1 MGQTPGRAGGQRN
14 VVTPTPF
21 SFRKLTP
28 NPQPRVRRVLLI
40 EDDLEFAQNI
50 GPMLEEAELE
60 VERVASKSAA
70 LAALTRFA
78 PDVALV
84 DLSLPDCD
92 GTELIRDL
100 CRERSGMPVV
110 VVTQVSDEARIL
122 AAIRAGAAG
131 YVFKADVGQRVVQ
144 VIEEAL
150 RGGAPLSRPVAR
162 LLLRV
167 YRGGLPPEPAAPALT
182 RRERSVLAML
192 AEGKSYAEVGLKLG
206 VSENTVRSHVRSIY
220 EKLGVSSK
228 TEAVMTGLRLGLVRM
243 T

>member
-1 MGQTPGRAGGQRN
+1 
-14 VVTPTPF
+14 
-21 SFRKLTP
+21 
-28 NPQPRVRRVLLI
+28 
-40 EDDLEFAQNI
+40 
-50 GPMLEEAELE
+50 MLEEAALA
-60 VERVASKSAA
+60 VERVATPAAA
-70 LAALTRFA
+70 LAALHRFQ
-78 PDVALV
+78 PDVTLV

-100 CRERSGMPVV
+100 CRERPGMPVV

-122 AAIRAGAAG
+122 SAIRAGAAG
-131 YVFKADVGQRVVQ
+131 YVFKADVGQRMVQ
-144 VIEEAL
+144 VIEEAA
-150 RGGAPLSRPVAR
+150 RGGAPMSRPVAR

-167 YRGGLPPEPAAPALT
+167 YRGGLPTTPQAPALT

-192 AEGKSYAEVGLKLG
+192 AEGKSYAEVGIKLG

-228 TEAVMTGLRLGLVRM
+228 TEAVMAGLRMGLVRV

>member
-1 MGQTPGRAGGQRN
+1 M
-14 VVTPTPF
+14 
-21 SFRKLTP
+21 
-28 NPQPRVRRVLLI
+28 LLI
-40 EDDLEFAQNI
+40 EDDLEFTQNI
-50 GPMLEEAELE
+50 SPMLEEAALA
-60 VERVASKSAA
+60 VERVASRSAA
-70 LAALTRFA
+70 LAALHRFA

-100 CRERSGMPVV
+100 CRERAGMPVV
-110 VVTQVSDEARIL
+110 VVTQVSDESRIL
-122 AAIRAGAAG
+122 SAIRAGAAG
-131 YVFKADVGQRVVQ
+131 YVFKADVGQRLVQ
-144 VIEEAL
+144 VIEEAM

-167 YRGGLPPEPAAPALT
+167 YRGGVPAASASAPALT

-192 AEGKSYAEVGLKLG
+192 AEGKSYAEVGEKLG

-220 EKLGVSSK
+220 EKLNVSSK
-228 TEAVMTGLRLGLVRM
+228 TEAVMAGLRLGLVRV

>member
-1 MGQTPGRAGGQRN
+1 VA
-14 VVTPTPF
+14 TPTPF
-21 SFRKLTP
+21 SFRKPTP
-28 NPQPRVRRVLLI
+28 NATPRARKVLLI
-40 EDDLEFAQNI
+40 EDDLEFTQNI
-50 GPMLEEAELE
+50 SPMLEEAALA
-60 VERVASKSAA
+60 VERVASRSAA
-70 LAALTRFA
+70 LAALHRFA

-100 CRERSGMPVV
+100 CRERAGMPVV
-110 VVTQVSDEARIL
+110 VVTQVSDESRIL
-122 AAIRAGAAG
+122 SAIRAGAAG
-131 YVFKADVGQRVVQ
+131 YVFKADVGQRLVQ
-144 VIEEAL
+144 VIEEAM

-167 YRGGLPPEPAAPALT
+167 YRGGVPAASASAPALT

-192 AEGKSYAEVGLKLG
+192 AEGKSYAEVGEKLG

-220 EKLGVSSK
+220 EKLNVSSK
-228 TEAVMTGLRLGLVRM
+228 TEAVMAGLRLGLVRV

>member
-1 MGQTPGRAGGQRN
+1 
-14 VVTPTPF
+14 
-21 SFRKLTP
+21 TP
-28 NPQPRVRRVLLI
+28 NATPRARKVLLI
-40 EDDLEFAQNI
+40 EDDLEFTQNI
-50 GPMLEEAELE
+50 SPMLEEAALA
-60 VERVASKSAA
+60 VERVASRSAA
-70 LAALTRFA
+70 LAALQRFA

-100 CRERSGMPVV
+100 CRERAGMPVV
-110 VVTQVSDEARIL
+110 VVTQISDEARIL
-122 AAIRAGAAG
+122 SAIRAGAAG

-144 VIEEAL
+144 VIEEAM

-167 YRGGLPPEPAAPALT
+167 YRGGMPASAQAPALT

-192 AEGKSYAEVGLKLG
+192 AEGKSYAEVGEKLG

-228 TEAVMTGLRLGLVRM
+228 TEAVMAGLRLGLVRV